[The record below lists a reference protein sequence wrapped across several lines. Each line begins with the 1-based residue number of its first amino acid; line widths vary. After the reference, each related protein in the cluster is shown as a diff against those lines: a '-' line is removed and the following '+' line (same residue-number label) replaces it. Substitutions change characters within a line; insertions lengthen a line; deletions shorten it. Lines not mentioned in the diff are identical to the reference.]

1 MKTDPRSVA
10 ILGFHDGSAG
20 QVETWFEEVTGFRI
34 ACFVNEAASP
44 LMLSVT
50 EENKKRIS
58 QTVDY
63 PSPNSFKDKPL
74 ITSLQ
79 WADELKRIGVSRV
92 LPLTPNNRQR
102 LEQIEICYARSIA
115 LVSAIHPSV
124 TILANAQIA
133 DGVWINAGCI
143 IGYKAEI
150 KSGVIL
156 NTRSQVDHHNVLETC
171 SQVDPGVVTAG
182 HVTLRKCAHVHTG
195 AVVINRV
202 EIGEDAIV
210 GAGAVVLKSVPAR
223 TTVVGVPAKGL
234 SPRTTHQ

>member
-1 MKTDPRSVA
+1 MKADPRSVA
-10 ILGFHDGSAG
+10 ILGFQDGSAG
-20 QVETWFEEVTGFRI
+20 QVETWFEEVTGLRI
-34 ACFVNEAASP
+34 ACFVHQAASP
-44 LMLSVT
+44 LILNVA
-50 EENKKRIS
+50 EENQRRVS
-58 QTVDY
+58 QTLDY
-63 PSPNSFKDKPL
+63 PTPNSFKNKPL

-92 LPLTPNNRQR
+92 LPLTPDNRQR
-102 LEQIEICYARSIA
+102 LEQIEICHARSIA

-133 DGVWINAGCI
+133 EGVWINAGCI

-171 SQVDPGVVTAG
+171 CQVDPGVVTAG

-195 AVVINRV
+195 AILINRIEV
-202 EIGEDAIV
+202 GEDAVV

-223 TTVVGVPAKGL
+223 TTVVGVPAREL
-234 SPRTTHQ
+234 SRRTTP